1 MNGVR
6 VSLKGR
12 AGSQCRS
19 GPEAEFSDEN
29 TESAVT
35 WRKSSR
41 NLLWLELRPSKFPLE
56 FGWGDSLVNKVLIST
71 RVNLIPQTY
80 IKIKARYS
88 TLIISG
94 SGTWRQEGVSG
105 LPS

>member
-1 MNGVR
+1 M
-6 VSLKGR
+6 SLEGR
-12 AGSQCRS
+12 AGTQCRR
-19 GPEAEFSDEN
+19 GHEAEFSEEN
-29 TESAVT
+29 AESAVV

-41 NLLWLELRPSKFPLE
+41 NLLKVELRPSKFPLE

-94 SGTWRQEGVSG
+94 GGTWRQTDASG